1 MINKPR
7 GTSDVYGRRME
18 VLDGV
23 IGRVKTILHQANY
36 QEIMTPIFESKELFV
51 RGVGETSDVV
61 SKEMYEFNDKKNRV
75 FVLRPEGTAG
85 VVRAVVEDKMY
96 VLNNLPLK
104 FFYVGSMFRYERPQ
118 AGRYR
123 QFNQLGIET
132 FGADNL
138 NQDVEVISLAM
149 EILTSLTLE
158 QNAVIYLNYLVSG
171 EEKKPYLAALVQ
183 YLSTFDDLCDDCQV
197 RIQKNPMRTLDC
209 KIDGY
214 KFTNPPSMGD
224 YLSVQDQMRMK
235 ELVECLTALNY
246 QVKLDPS
253 LVRGLDYYT
262 GMVFEI
268 KYAADK
274 SQESLTLI
282 GGGRYNNLVQQLG
295 GPSVPA
301 AGFGLGIERLLN
313 LLGEEKPDLFTRRE
327 LDLYVIALEFN
338 AQVMQLIS
346 TLRASGLVVDFSLL
360 NNTLKTGFNQAKK
373 LQAKEVLILGSQELT
388 SMQAKLKNQATGKE
402 QVIDLNQI
410 EIIKTMIREQNND

>member
-7 GTSDVYGRRME
+7 GTSDVYGKEMA
-18 VLDGV
+18 VLDGL
-23 IGRVKTILHQANY
+23 ITKAKAILHQANY
-36 QEIMTPIFESKELFV
+36 QEIMTPMFESKELFV

-85 VVRAVVEDKMY
+85 VVRAVVEDKLY

-149 EILTSLTLE
+149 EILTSLTLN

-171 EEKKPYLAALVQ
+171 AAKQPYLAALRE
-183 YLSTFDDLCDDCQV
+183 YLSTFDNLCADCQV
-197 RIQKNPMRTLDC
+197 RIQKNPLRALDC
-209 KIDGY
+209 KIDGD
-214 KFTNPPSMGD
+214 KFINPPLMSD
-224 YLSVQDQMRMK
+224 YLNPQDQVRAK

-246 QVKLDPS
+246 QVELDPT

-268 KYAADK
+268 KYATDK

-282 GGGRYNNLVQQLG
+282 GGGRYNDLVQQLD

-313 LLGEEKPDLFTRRE
+313 LLAQEKPDLFLPQV
-327 LDLYVIALEFN
+327 LDLYVIVLEFN
-338 AQVMQLIS
+338 AQVMQLIAS
-346 TLRASGLVVDFSLL
+346 LRASGLVVDFSLL

-373 LQAKEVLILGSQELT
+373 LQAKEVLVLGKQELS
-388 SMQAKLKNQATGKE
+388 SMQAKLKNQATGQE
-402 QVIDLNQI
+402 QVVDLNQI
-410 EIIKTMIREQNND
+410 EMIKTMIREQ

>member
-7 GTSDVYGRRME
+7 GTSDVYGREME
-18 VLDGV
+18 LLDAV
-23 IGRVKTILHQANY
+23 ITKAKVILHQANY
-36 QEIMTPIFESKELFV
+36 QEIMTPMFESKELFV

-61 SKEMYEFNDKKNRV
+61 SKEMYEFNDKKNRT

-149 EILTSLTLE
+149 EILTALTLG

-171 EEKKPYLAALVQ
+171 EEKQPYLAALVQ
-183 YLSTFDDLCDDCQV
+183 YLSTFDNLCDDCQI
-197 RIQKNPMRTLDC
+197 RIQKNPLRALDC

-214 KFTNPPSMGD
+214 KFTNPPLMSI
-224 YLSVQDQMRMK
+224 YLNAQDQARSK
-235 ELVECLTALNY
+235 ELVDCLTALNY
-246 QVKLDPS
+246 QVKLDPT

-268 KYAADK
+268 KYATDK
-274 SQESLTLI
+274 DQESLTLI
-282 GGGRYNNLVQQLG
+282 GGGRYNDLVHQLD

-301 AGFGLGIERLLN
+301 AGFGLGVERLLN
-313 LLGEEKPDLFTRRE
+313 LLNQEKPDLFLHQE
-327 LDLYVIALEFN
+327 LDLYVIVLEFN

-346 TLRASGLVVDFSLL
+346 SLRASGLVVDFSLL

-373 LQAKEVLILGSQELT
+373 LQAKEVLVLGNQELT
-388 SMQAKLKNQATGKE
+388 SMQAKLKNQVTGKE
-402 QVIDLNQI
+402 RVVDLNQI
-410 EIIKTMIREQNND
+410 EMIKTMMREQ

>member
-7 GTSDVYGRRME
+7 GTSDVYGREME
-18 VLDGV
+18 LLDAV
-23 IGRVKTILHQANY
+23 ITKAKVILHQANY
-36 QEIMTPIFESKELFV
+36 QEIMTPMFESKELFV

-61 SKEMYEFNDKKNRV
+61 NKEMYEFNDKKNRT

-85 VVRAVVEDKMY
+85 VVRAVVEDKLY

-138 NQDVEVISLAM
+138 NQDIEVISLAM
-149 EILTSLTLE
+149 EILTALTLG

-171 EEKKPYLAALVQ
+171 EEKRPYLAALVQ
-183 YLSTFDDLCDDCQV
+183 YLSTFDNLCDDCQI
-197 RIQKNPMRTLDC
+197 RIQKNPLRALDC

-214 KFTNPPSMGD
+214 KFTNPPLMSD
-224 YLSVQDQMRMK
+224 YLNPQDQVRSK
-235 ELVECLTALNY
+235 ELVDCLTALNY
-246 QVKLDPS
+246 QVKLDPT

-268 KYAADK
+268 KYATDK
-274 SQESLTLI
+274 DQESLTLI
-282 GGGRYNNLVQQLG
+282 GGGRYNDLVHQLD

-313 LLGEEKPDLFTRRE
+313 LLNQEKPDLFLPQV

-346 TLRASGLVVDFSLL
+346 SLRASGLVVDFSLL

-373 LQAKEVLILGSQELT
+373 LQAKEVLVLGKQELS
-388 SMQAKLKNQATGKE
+388 SMQAKLKNQATGQE
-402 QVIDLNQI
+402 QVVDLNQI
-410 EIIKTMIREQNND
+410 EMIKTMMREQ